1 MSTLW
6 IEVFWKTKRSD
17 PYHYLG
23 SGKVWRR
30 HLKKYNVI
38 PETSQIF
45 SFDSLPE
52 ASKFALEF
60 SQENKIVESKDGT
73 EIIVRKRYNYHFC
86 LSRMTA
92 RSPFRIKNLPS
103 ILLMS

>member
-1 MSTLW
+1 
-6 IEVFWKTKRSD
+6 
-17 PYHYLG
+17 
-23 SGKVWRR
+23 
-30 HLKKYNVI
+30 
-38 PETSQIF
+38 
-45 SFDSLPE
+45 
-52 ASKFALEF
+52 LEF